1 MEIFTADLLIPLAG
15 LCVSFTYKPPA
26 QPTATTLELWC
37 WMEPSNSAAD
47 ATADATADA
56 SADAT
61 AATAHAIGATV
72 SQGTVTA
79 DVDAAKQ

>member
-47 ATADATADA
+47 ANADATADA
-56 SADAT
+56 T
-61 AATAHAIGATV
+61 AAAAHAIGATV
-72 SQGTVTA
+72 SQGAATA